1 MTTHEGEPRG
11 PRVIHTAQAL
21 VDEVVEVDALPVRGG
36 NSVAQSYARYA
47 GGAVNIL
54 VAAARSGADA
64 VLAGAVGTGAN
75 GDLVRAALAAEG
87 VAVSSPPVPDLDT
100 GICFVMI
107 EPSAERTFVT
117 TQGAERRITVESL
130 QTSAPVDGDL
140 VCVSGFSLVGL
151 TRDPL
156 LSWLDGLAAGV
167 VVVLDPGAA
176 FADLAEDLRERVLA
190 RTTVWTSN
198 ADEAAQLT
206 GLADPSAAADAVAG
220 RLLSTERSRSCGTGR
235 RDAGSAPAGG
245 TGEPTYLAGYPQDAV
260 DTNGAGDTHTGVLV
274 ACRAAGADWE
284 TAARRANA
292 AGAIKVTR
300 RGPATAPTAAEI
312 DTFFEQA
319 GPRPA
324 GLDQQGRAEPARQP
338 GGTTTARPAATWRA
352 ATTLAAAQTSDERAG
367 PEHAWHPGERGEDR
381 RVAATGARRPE
392 RTEVP
397 PGAHEQ
403 HDPGRHQ
410 HLRLD
415 GVVPPPP
422 QRAGRGQRHQHDRGG
437 EERTHPDQGQ
447 HPHAEQHGE
456 HGRGPA
462 PPRGP
467 DQRGS
472 DHRGGRVAGPGRD
485 HPARGRARG
494 RR

>member
-1 MTTHEGEPRG
+1 MTSHEGEPRVQA

-54 VAAARSGADA
+54 LAAARSGAQA

-87 VAVSSPPVPDLDT
+87 VMVSSPPVVDLDT

-130 QTSAPVDGDL
+130 QTSAPVAGDL

-156 LSWLDGLAAGV
+156 LEWLDALAAGV

-176 FADLAEDLRERVLA
+176 FGDLPEALQQRVLA

-198 ADEAAQLT
+198 AEEAEQLT
-206 GLADPSAAADAVAG
+206 GFADPAAATDAVAQ
-220 RLLSTERSRSCGTGR
+220 RLTEGAVAIV
-235 RDAGSAPAGG
+235 RDGPKGCWVREVAGG
-245 TGEPTYLAGYPQDAV
+245 VVAGQHGHGHTAHLPGYPQEPV

-300 RGPATAPTAAEI
+300 RGPATAPNAREI
-312 DTFFEQA
+312 DEF
-319 GPRPA
+319 
-324 GLDQQGRAEPARQP
+324 
-338 GGTTTARPAATWRA
+338 
-352 ATTLAAAQTSDERAG
+352 LAA
-367 PEHAWHPGERGEDR
+367 
-381 RVAATGARRPE
+381 
-392 RTEVP
+392 
-397 PGAHEQ
+397 
-403 HDPGRHQ
+403 
-410 HLRLD
+410 
-415 GVVPPPP
+415 
-422 QRAGRGQRHQHDRGG
+422 
-437 EERTHPDQGQ
+437 QG
-447 HPHAEQHGE
+447 
-456 HGRGPA
+456 
-462 PPRGP
+462 
-467 DQRGS
+467 D
-472 DHRGGRVAGPGRD
+472 
-485 HPARGRARG
+485 
-494 RR
+494 